1 MNERCCRLQRGS
13 RPLCLLL
20 QAGWLPWTCFDPY
33 LMTGQRSSLWL
44 FFYVDARR
52 LAVSVSLRAACPRGG
67 ILRVGSV
74 ASICPSRGHALSL
87 MPESAG
93 VGPAIPLDITRP
105 ATK

>member
-1 MNERCCRLQRGS
+1 MPSTCCD
-13 RPLCLLL
+13 
-20 QAGWLPWTCFDPY
+20 FDPY
-33 LMTGQRSSLWL
+33 LAFPSLP

-52 LAVSVSLRAACPRGG
+52 LAVSVSLRAACLQGG

-87 MPESAG
+87 MPECAG
-93 VGPAIPLDITRP
+93 VGPAIPLDTIRP